1 MTAWLLVFHILG
13 LVFWLGGLL
22 IATSILARHTQETS
36 MDARQALGR
45 IEIRLLKAMANPGA
59 VVTVITGILL
69 IATNRSYYLRAT
81 WLHAKL
87 ALVVV
92 LIGLHWVVFSKTKS
106 FVAGRI
112 ELQRRDCMTLHG
124 VIALIFIGILVLVLP
139 GRLFLK

>member
-36 MDARQALGR
+36 VDARQALGR

-69 IATNRSYYLRAT
+69 IATNRSYYLRAS

-92 LIGLHWVVFSKTKS
+92 LIGLHWVVISKTKS
-106 FVAGRI
+106 IVAGRI

>member
-36 MDARQALGR
+36 VDARQALGR

-69 IATNRSYYLRAT
+69 IATNRSYYLRAS

-92 LIGLHWVVFSKTKS
+92 LIGLHWVVISKTKS

>member
-1 MTAWLLVFHILG
+1 
-13 LVFWLGGLL
+13 
-22 IATSILARHTQETS
+22 
-36 MDARQALGR
+36 
-45 IEIRLLKAMANPGA
+45 MANPGA

-69 IATNRSYYLRAT
+69 IATNRSYYLRAS

-139 GRLFLK
+139 GRLYLK

>member
-69 IATNRSYYLRAT
+69 IATNRSYYLRAS

-92 LIGLHWVVFSKTKS
+92 LIGLHWVVFSKTKHY
-106 FVAGRI
+106 VAGRI
-112 ELQRRDCMTLHG
+112 ELQRRDCMTLHT
-124 VIALIFIGILVLVLP
+124 VIALIFIGILILVLP
-139 GRLFLK
+139 GQLYLK